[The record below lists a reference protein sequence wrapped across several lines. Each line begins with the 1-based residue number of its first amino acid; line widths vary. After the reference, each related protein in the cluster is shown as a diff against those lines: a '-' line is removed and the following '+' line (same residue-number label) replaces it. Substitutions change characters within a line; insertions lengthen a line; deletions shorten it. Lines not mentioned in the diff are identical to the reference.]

1 MKKVH
6 FRDPAE
12 FEVLFKRKSKEV
24 TDAIVQGI
32 EAAVIARKKTA
43 DLFEITFDGVEMV
56 YEISLPISQWEHGLQ
71 SCLDFYH
78 AQGCTDE
85 CIDTWKLLEAVKTF

>member
-6 FRDPAE
+6 FKDPAE
-12 FEVLFKRKSKEV
+12 FEGLFKTKSKQV

-32 EAAVIARKKTA
+32 EAAVIARSKSA
-43 DLFEITFDGVEMV
+43 DLFELTFDGHEMV

-78 AQGCTDE
+78 EKGCTDE